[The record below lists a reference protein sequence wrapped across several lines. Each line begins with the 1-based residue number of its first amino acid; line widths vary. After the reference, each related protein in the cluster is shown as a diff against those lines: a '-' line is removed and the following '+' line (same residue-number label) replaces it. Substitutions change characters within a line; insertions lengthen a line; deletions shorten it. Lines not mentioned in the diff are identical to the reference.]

1 MSTQAHSKPRK
12 LKIIHV
18 GAGASG
24 LLTAYKAERMLQ
36 NYELVCYDKNPVI
49 GGTWYE
55 NRYPGC
61 ACDVPA
67 HIYTYSFEPNT
78 EWSCYYANS
87 AEIYDYFLR
96 FAKKYDL
103 EKYAQLRTT
112 VISATWDENEGK
124 WAVKLSQD
132 GKERM
137 DYCEVLMNGSGVVN
151 KAKWPDVPGLA
162 SYNGTIAHSAT
173 WDPTISWEGKR
184 VALIGTGSSSVQ
196 MLPQLAKGSKSLH
209 VFARNS
215 IWIVPSLGTD
225 LSKANEEGQNPSEQP
240 GTQTYSEKD
249 KDEFRRDPAT
259 HLQYRKGLE
268 ATLTRNF
275 PFFLRD
281 SPMSQWATAAIK
293 QDMLK
298 KLESA
303 DEELKQKLIP
313 SWPPGCRRITPGNH
327 YLESLV
333 QDHVKV
339 IFEGVSRFTATGLVT
354 SEGKE
359 FDFDLIACATGFDI
373 SYTPHFKITGID
385 GVTMKDEWSENP
397 NIYLGITGPK
407 FPNYFV
413 INGPTGNWGQG
424 CVLPSHEVQIEY
436 AMQCCIKIQNEGIKA
451 MEVKQLPTTQWNEH
465 LDNWH
470 TKYSVWAG
478 NCRSW
483 YKANKSD
490 GRVYIWPGSMLHLL
504 KTMKTPRFEDFN
516 ITYRNDSMWDFLGN
530 GRTQI
535 EELAED
541 GVEVDLAPFIRDQD
555 VPWAIDDPHT
565 LGAVVSR
572 EHKL

>member
-1 MSTQAHSKPRK
+1 MSVQAHSKPRK
-12 LKIIHV
+12 LRIIHV

-87 AEIYDYFLR
+87 AQIYDYFLG

-103 EKYAQLRTT
+103 AKYVQLQTT
-112 VISATWDENEGK
+112 VISAAWDGDEGK
-124 WAVKLSQD
+124 WVVKLNQD

-137 DYCEVLMNGSGVVN
+137 DYCDVLMNGSGVVN
-151 KAKWPDVPGLA
+151 KAKWPDVPGTS

-173 WDPTISWEGKR
+173 WDPKISWKGKR

-225 LSKANEEGQNPSEQP
+225 LSKANEEGNSPAEQP
-240 GTQTYSEKD
+240 GTHVYSEKD
-249 KDEFRRDPAT
+249 KEEFRRDPGA

-281 SPMSQWATAAIK
+281 SPMSQWATAAVK

-313 SWPPGCRRITPGNH
+313 SWPPGCRRITPSND

-339 IFEGVSRFTATGLVT
+339 VFEGVSRFTPTGLVT

-373 SYTPHFKITGID
+373 SYTPHFRRSKITGID

-436 AMQCCIKIQNEGIKA
+436 AMQCCIKMQNEGIKA

-470 TKYSVWAG
+470 AKYSVWAG

-483 YKANKSD
+483 YKANRSD

-516 ITYRNDSMWDFLGN
+516 ITYRNDNMWSFLGN

-535 EELAED
+535 EE
-541 GVEVDLAPFIRDQD
+541 GVDVDLAPFIRDQD
-555 VPWAIDDPHT
+555 VPWAIDDPST
-565 LGAVVSR
+565 LATVASR

>member
-12 LKIIHV
+12 LRIIHV

-24 LLTAYKAERMLQ
+24 LMTAYKAERMLQ
-36 NYELVCYDKNPVI
+36 NYELVLYDKNPVI

-67 HIYTYSFEPNT
+67 HIYTYSFEPNA
-78 EWSCYYANS
+78 EWSRYYANS

-112 VISATWDENEGK
+112 VISATWDEADGK

-137 DYCEVLMNGSGVVN
+137 DYCDVLMNGSGVVN
-151 KAKWPDVPGLA
+151 KMKWPDVPGRS

-173 WDPTISWEGKR
+173 WDPKITWEGKR

-196 MLPQLAKGSKSLH
+196 MLPELAKGSKSVH

-215 IWIVPSLGTD
+215 VWIVPSLGTD
-225 LSKANEEGQNPSEQP
+225 LSKANQEGQNSSEQP
-240 GTQTYSEKD
+240 STQIYSEKD
-249 KDEFRRDPAT
+249 KDEFRKDPAA

-313 SWPPGCRRITPGNH
+313 SWPPGCRRITPGND

-333 QDHVKV
+333 QNHVKV
-339 IFEGVSRFTATGLVT
+339 VFEGVARFTPTGLV
-354 SEGKE
+354 SSDGKE

-373 SYTPHFKITGID
+373 SYTPHFKITGIG

-424 CVLPSHEVQIEY
+424 CVLPS
-436 AMQCCIKIQNEGIKA
+436 NEGIKA
-451 MEVKQLPTTQWNEH
+451 MEVKELPTTQWNEH

-478 NCRSW
+478 DCRSW
-483 YKANKSD
+483 YKANRTD

-516 ITYRNDSMWDFLGN
+516 ITYRSDNIWDFLGN

-535 EELAED
+535 EELAEEGFD
-541 GVEVDLAPFIRDQD
+541 VDLAPFIRDHD
-555 VPWAIDDPHT
+555 VPWSIDDHHT
-565 LGAVVSR
+565 LVGAAGR
-572 EHKL
+572 KHKL

>member
-1 MSTQAHSKPRK
+1 MSVQAHSKPRK
-12 LKIIHV
+12 LRIIHV

-36 NYELVCYDKNPVI
+36 NYELVCYDK
-49 GGTWYE
+49 
-55 NRYPGC
+55 
-61 ACDVPA
+61 
-67 HIYTYSFEPNT
+67 
-78 EWSCYYANS
+78 
-87 AEIYDYFLR
+87 

-103 EKYAQLRTT
+103 AKYVQLQTT
-112 VISATWDENEGK
+112 VISAAWDGDEGK
-124 WAVKLSQD
+124 WVVKLSQD

-137 DYCEVLMNGSGVVN
+137 DYCDVLMNGSGVVN
-151 KAKWPDVPGLA
+151 KAKWPDVPGTS

-173 WDPTISWEGKR
+173 WDPKISWEGKR

-225 LSKANEEGQNPSEQP
+225 LSKANEEGNSPVEQP
-240 GTQTYSEKD
+240 GTQVYSEKD
-249 KDEFRRDPAT
+249 KEEFRRDPGA

-313 SWPPGCRRITPGNH
+313 SWPPGCRRITPGND

-339 IFEGVSRFTATGLVT
+339 VFEGVSRFTPTGLVT

-373 SYTPHFKITGID
+373 SYIPHFRRSKITGID

-407 FPNYFV
+407 FSNYFV

-436 AMQCCIKIQNEGIKA
+436 AMQCCIKMQNEGIKA

-516 ITYRNDSMWDFLGN
+516 ITYRNDNMWSFLGN

-535 EELAED
+535 EELAEE
-541 GVEVDLAPFIRDQD
+541 GVDVDLAPFIRDQD
-555 VPWAIDDPHT
+555 VPWTIDDPST
-565 LGAVVSR
+565 LAAVASR

>member
-1 MSTQAHSKPRK
+1 MSVQAHSKPRK
-12 LKIIHV
+12 LRIIHV

-36 NYELVCYDKNPVI
+36 NYELVCYDK
-49 GGTWYE
+49 
-55 NRYPGC
+55 
-61 ACDVPA
+61 
-67 HIYTYSFEPNT
+67 
-78 EWSCYYANS
+78 
-87 AEIYDYFLR
+87 

-103 EKYAQLRTT
+103 AKYVQLQTT
-112 VISATWDENEGK
+112 VISAAWDGDEGK
-124 WAVKLSQD
+124 WVVKLSQD

-137 DYCEVLMNGSGVVN
+137 DYCDVLMNGSGVVN
-151 KAKWPDVPGLA
+151 KAKWPDVPGTS

-173 WDPTISWEGKR
+173 WDPKISWEGKR

-196 MLPQLAKGSKSLH
+196 MLPQLAKGSKTLH

-225 LSKANEEGQNPSEQP
+225 LSKANEEGNSPAEQP
-240 GTQTYSEKD
+240 GTQVYSEKD
-249 KDEFRRDPAT
+249 KEEFRRDPGA

-313 SWPPGCRRITPGNH
+313 SWPPGCRRITPGND

-339 IFEGVSRFTATGLVT
+339 VFEGVSRFTPTGLVT

-373 SYTPHFKITGID
+373 SYAPHFRRSKITGID
-385 GVTMKDEWSENP
+385 GVTMKDEWSE
-397 NIYLGITGPK
+397 
-407 FPNYFV
+407 
-413 INGPTGNWGQG
+413 
-424 CVLPSHEVQIEY
+424 HEVQIEY
-436 AMQCCIKIQNEGIKA
+436 AMQCCIKMQNEGIKA

-470 TKYSVWAG
+470 AKYSVWAG

-483 YKANKSD
+483 YKANRSD

-516 ITYRNDSMWDFLGN
+516 ITYRNDNMWSFLGN

-535 EELAED
+535 EELAEE
-541 GVEVDLAPFIRDQD
+541 GVDVDLAPFIRDQD
-555 VPWAIDDPHT
+555 VPWAIDDPST
-565 LGAVVSR
+565 LATVASR

>member
-36 NYELVCYDKNPVI
+36 NYDLVCYDKNPVI

-137 DYCEVLMNGSGVVN
+137 DYCDVLMNGSGVVN
-151 KAKWPDVPGLA
+151 KAKWPDVPGLS

-173 WDPTISWEGKR
+173 WDPAISWEGKR

-215 IWIVPSLGTD
+215 IWIVPSIGTD

-240 GTQTYSEKD
+240 GTQIYSEKD

-313 SWPPGCRRITPGNH
+313 SWPPGCRRITPGND

-373 SYTPHFKITGID
+373 SYTPH
-385 GVTMKDEWSENP
+385 
-397 NIYLGITGPK
+397 L
-407 FPNYFV
+407 
-413 INGPTGNWGQG
+413 
-424 CVLPSHEVQIEY
+424 
-436 AMQCCIKIQNEGIKA
+436 
-451 MEVKQLPTTQWNEH
+451 
-465 LDNWH
+465 
-470 TKYSVWAG
+470 
-478 NCRSW
+478 
-483 YKANKSD
+483 
-490 GRVYIWPGSMLHLL
+490 
-504 KTMKTPRFEDFN
+504 
-516 ITYRNDSMWDFLGN
+516 
-530 GRTQI
+530 
-535 EELAED
+535 
-541 GVEVDLAPFIRDQD
+541 
-555 VPWAIDDPHT
+555 
-565 LGAVVSR
+565 
-572 EHKL
+572 

>member
-1 MSTQAHSKPRK
+1 MAPQAHSKPRK

-24 LLTAYKAERMLQ
+24 LLAAYKAERMLQ
-36 NYELVCYDKNPVI
+36 NYELICYDKNPVI

-55 NRYPGC
+55 NRYPG
-61 ACDVPA
+61 
-67 HIYTYSFEPNT
+67 
-78 EWSCYYANS
+78 
-87 AEIYDYFLR
+87 EIHDYFLG

-103 EKYAQLRTT
+103 EKYVQLGTT
-112 VISATWDENEGK
+112 VVSATWNADEGK
-124 WAVKLSQD
+124 WAVALNQD
-132 GKERM
+132 GKQKM
-137 DYCEVLMNGSGVVN
+137 DYCDVLINGSGVVN
-151 KAKWPDVPGLA
+151 KAKWPDVPGLS
-162 SYNGTIAHSAT
+162 SYNGIIAHSAT
-173 WDPTISWEGKR
+173 WDPKINWEDKR

-196 MLPQLAKGSKSLH
+196 MLPRLAK
-209 VFARNS
+209 
-215 IWIVPSLGTD
+215 VPSLGTD
-225 LSKANEEGQNPSEQP
+225 LSKANKEGHNPSAQP
-240 GTQTYSEKD
+240 GMQRYDEKD
-249 KDEFRRDPAT
+249 KEEFRKDPGA
-259 HLQYRKGLE
+259 HLKYRKGFE

-281 SPMSQWATAAIK
+281 SPISQWATAAIR

-298 KLESA
+298 KLGSA
-303 DEELKQKLIP
+303 NDELKQKLIP
-313 SWPPGCRRITPGNH
+313 SWPPGCRRITPGDN
-327 YLESLV
+327 YLETLV
-333 QDHVKV
+333 QDHVNV
-339 IFEGVSRFTATGLVT
+339 VFEGVSRFTPNGLVT

-373 SYTPHFKITGID
+373 SYTPHFQITGTD

-397 NIYLGITGPK
+397 NIYLGISGPK

-413 INGPTGNWGQG
+413 INGPTANWGQG

-451 MEVKQLPTTQWNEH
+451 MEVKQLPTTQWNQH

-470 TKYSVWAG
+470 TKYSVWAA

-483 YKANKSD
+483 YKANKTS

-516 ITYRNDSMWDFLGN
+516 ITYMNDNMWAFLGN

-541 GVEVDLAPFIRDQD
+541 GVDVDLAPFIRDKD
-555 VPWAIDDPHT
+555 IPWEIDDLDTIGSIASP
-565 LGAVVSR
+565 
-572 EHKL
+572 EHKH

>member
-12 LKIIHV
+12 LRIIHV

-24 LLTAYKAERMLQ
+24 LMTAYKAERMLQ
-36 NYELVCYDKNPVI
+36 NYELVLYDKNPVI

-55 NRYPGC
+55 NRYP
-61 ACDVPA
+61 
-67 HIYTYSFEPNT
+67 
-78 EWSCYYANS
+78 
-87 AEIYDYFLR
+87 EIYDYFLR

-112 VISATWDENEGK
+112 VISATWDDTEGK

-132 GKERM
+132 GKERT
-137 DYCEVLMNGSGVVN
+137 DYCDVLMNGSGVVN
-151 KAKWPDVPGLA
+151 KMKWPDVPGRS
-162 SYNGTIAHSAT
+162 SYKGTIAHSAT
-173 WDPTISWEGKR
+173 WDPKISWEGKR

-196 MLPQLAKGSKSLH
+196 MLPELAKGSKSLH

-215 IWIVPSLGTD
+215 VWIVPSLGTD
-225 LSKANEEGQNPSEQP
+225 LSKANQEGQNPSEQS
-240 GTQTYSEKD
+240 GTQIYSEKD
-249 KDEFRRDPAT
+249 KNEFRRDPAT

-281 SPMSQWATAAIK
+281 SPISQWATAAIK

-339 IFEGVSRFTATGLVT
+339 VFEGVSKFTPTGLVT

-373 SYTPHFKITGID
+373 SYTPHFQITGIN
-385 GVTMKDEWSENP
+385 GVTMKDEWSERHQNP
-397 NIYLGITGPK
+397 NVYLGITGPK
-407 FPNYFV
+407 FANYFV

-478 NCRSW
+478 DCRSW
-483 YKANKSD
+483 YKANRTD

-516 ITYRNDSMWDFLGN
+516 ITYRSDNIWDFLGN

-541 GVEVDLAPFIRDQD
+541 GVDVDLAPFIRDQD
-555 VPWAIDDPHT
+555 VPWAIDDPTT
-565 LGAVVSR
+565 LGTVVRR

>member
-36 NYELVCYDKNPVI
+36 NYELVCYDK
-49 GGTWYE
+49 
-55 NRYPGC
+55 
-61 ACDVPA
+61 
-67 HIYTYSFEPNT
+67 
-78 EWSCYYANS
+78 
-87 AEIYDYFLR
+87 

-112 VISATWDENEGK
+112 VISATWDAIEGK

-137 DYCEVLMNGSGVVN
+137 EYCDVLMNGSGVVN
-151 KAKWPDVPGLA
+151 KAK
-162 SYNGTIAHSAT
+162 SHSAT
-173 WDPTISWEGKR
+173 WDPKISWEDKR

-196 MLPQLAKGSKSLH
+196 MLPQLAKGQFIGTPVSGSKSVH

-225 LSKANEEGQNPSEQP
+225 LSKANQEVQDPSEQA
-240 GTQTYSEKD
+240 GTQIYSEKD
-249 KDEFRRDPAT
+249 KNEFRRDPAT

-281 SPMSQWATAAIK
+281 SPISQWATAAIK

-313 SWPPGCRRITPGNH
+313 SWPPGCRRITPGND

-333 QDHVKV
+333 QDHVKLV
-339 IFEGVSRFTATGLVT
+339 FEGVSRFTATGLVT

-373 SYTPHFKITGID
+373 SYTPHFQITGIG

-504 KTMKTPRFEDFN
+504 KTMKTPRFEDFS
-516 ITYRNDSMWDFLGN
+516 ITYRNDNMWDFLGN

-541 GVEVDLAPFIRDQD
+541 GVDVDLAPFIRDQD
-555 VPWAIDDPHT
+555 VPWTIDDPHT

>member
-1 MSTQAHSKPRK
+1 
-12 LKIIHV
+12 
-18 GAGASG
+18 
-24 LLTAYKAERMLQ
+24 MLQ
-36 NYELVCYDKNPVI
+36 NYELVLYDKNPVI

-112 VISATWDENEGK
+112 VISATWDEAEGK

-132 GKERM
+132 GKERT
-137 DYCEVLMNGSGVVN
+137 DYCDVLMNGSGVVN
-151 KAKWPDVPGLA
+151 KMKWPDVPGRS
-162 SYNGTIAHSAT
+162 SYKGTIAHSAT
-173 WDPTISWEGKR
+173 WDPKISWEGKR

-196 MLPQLAKGSKSLH
+196 MLPELTKGSKSLH

-215 IWIVPSLGTD
+215 VWIVPSLGTD
-225 LSKANEEGQNPSEQP
+225 LSKANQDGQTPSEQS
-240 GTQTYSEKD
+240 GTQIYSEKD

-281 SPMSQWATAAIK
+281 YPMR
-293 QDMLK
+293 
-298 KLESA
+298 
-303 DEELKQKLIP
+303 
-313 SWPPGCRRITPGNH
+313 CRRITPGNN
-327 YLESLV
+327 YLETLV

-339 IFEGVSRFTATGLVT
+339 VFEGVSKFTTTGLVT

-359 FDFDLIACATGFDI
+359 FDFDLIACATEFDI
-373 SYTPHFKITGID
+373 SYTPHFKIIGVG
-385 GVTMKDEWSENP
+385 GVTMKEEWSQNP

-413 INGPTGNWGQG
+413 INGPTGNWCQG

-436 AMQCCIKIQNEGIKA
+436 AMQCCIKMQNEGIKA

-470 TKYSVWAG
+470 NKYSVWAG
-478 NCRSW
+478 DCRSW
-483 YKANKSD
+483 YKANRTD

-516 ITYRNDSMWDFLGN
+516 ITYRSDNVWDFLGN

-541 GVEVDLAPFIRDQD
+541 GVDVDLAPFIRDKD
-555 VPWAIDDPHT
+555 VPWAIDDPTT
-565 LGAVVSR
+565 LGTVVSR

>member
-1 MSTQAHSKPRK
+1 MSVQAHSKPRK
-12 LKIIHV
+12 LRIIHV

-87 AEIYDYFLR
+87 AQIYDYFLG

-103 EKYAQLRTT
+103 AKYVQLQTT
-112 VISATWDENEGK
+112 VISAAWDGDEGK
-124 WAVKLSQD
+124 WAVRLSQD

-137 DYCEVLMNGSGVVN
+137 DYCDVLMNGSGVVN
-151 KAKWPDVPGLA
+151 KAKWPDVPGIS

-173 WDPTISWEGKR
+173 WDPKISWEGKR

-225 LSKANEEGQNPSEQP
+225 LSKANEEGNSPAEQP
-240 GTQTYSEKD
+240 GTEVYSEKD
-249 KDEFRRDPAT
+249 KEEFRRDPGA
-259 HLQYRKGLE
+259 HLQYRKSLE

-303 DEELKQKLIP
+303 DEDLKQKLIP
-313 SWPPGCRRITPGNH
+313 SWPPGCRRITPGND

-339 IFEGVSRFTATGLVT
+339 VFEGVSKFTPTGLVT
-354 SEGKE
+354 SQGKE

-373 SYTPHFKITGID
+373 SYTPHFKITGVD
-385 GVTMKDEWSENP
+385 GVTMKDEWSE
-397 NIYLGITGPK
+397 
-407 FPNYFV
+407 
-413 INGPTGNWGQG
+413 
-424 CVLPSHEVQIEY
+424 HEVQIEY
-436 AMQCCIKIQNEGIKA
+436 AMQCCIKMQNEGIKA
-451 MEVKQLPTTQWNEH
+451 MEVKQLPTTQWNKH

-483 YKANKSD
+483 YKANRSD

-516 ITYRNDSMWDFLGN
+516 ITYRNDNMWSFLGN

-535 EELAED
+535 EELAEE
-541 GVEVDLAPFIRDQD
+541 GVDVDLAPFIRDQD
-555 VPWAIDDPHT
+555 VPWTIDDPST
-565 LGAVVSR
+565 LAAVASR

>member
-1 MSTQAHSKPRK
+1 MSTQAHSKLRK
-12 LKIIHV
+12 LRIIHV

-24 LLTAYKAERMLQ
+24 LMTAYKAERMLQ
-36 NYELVCYDKNPVI
+36 NYELVLYDKNPVI

-55 NRYPGC
+55 NRYPGMTRTLLSLQSSPCKADISGC

-67 HIYTYSFEPNT
+67 PIYTYSFEPNT
-78 EWSCYYANS
+78 EWSRYYANS
-87 AEIYDYFLR
+87 AEIYEYFIR

-112 VISATWDENEGK
+112 VISATWDDAEGK
-124 WAVKLSQD
+124 WP
-132 GKERM
+132 
-137 DYCEVLMNGSGVVN
+137 NI
-151 KAKWPDVPGLA
+151 PGRS

-173 WDPTISWEGKR
+173 WDPKINWEGKR

-196 MLPQLAKGSKSLH
+196 MLPELGKGSKSLH

-215 IWIVPSLGTD
+215 VWIVPSLGTD
-225 LSKANEEGQNPSEQP
+225 LSKADEEGQNPSEQP
-240 GTQTYSEKD
+240 GTQIYAEKD
-249 KDEFRRDPAT
+249 KDDFRRDPAT

-268 ATLTRNF
+268 ATLARNF
-275 PFFLRD
+275 PFFLGD
-281 SPMSQWATAAIK
+281 SPMSQWAAAAIK

-298 KLESA
+298 KLEKA

-313 SWPPGCRRITPGNH
+313 SWPPG
-327 YLESLV
+327 Y
-333 QDHVKV
+333 VKV
-339 IFEGVSRFTATGLVT
+339 IFEGISKFTPTGLVT
-354 SEGKE
+354 SKGKE

-373 SYTPHFKITGID
+373 SYTPHFQITGVD
-385 GVTMKDEWSENP
+385 RVTMKDEWSENP

-451 MEVKQLPTTQWNEH
+451 MEVKQLPTTQWNKH

-470 TKYSVWAG
+470 AKYSVWAG
-478 NCRSW
+478 DCRSW
-483 YKANKSD
+483 YKANRTD

-504 KTMKTPRFEDFN
+504 KTMKTPRFEDFT
-516 ITYRNDSMWDFLGN
+516 ITYRTDNVWDFLGN

-535 EELAED
+535 EELAEE
-541 GVEVDLAPFIRDQD
+541 GVDVDLAPFIRDQD
-555 VPWAIDDPHT
+555 VPWSIDDHRT
-565 LGAVVSR
+565 LAVAAGR
-572 EHKL
+572 EYKL